1 MAEVAGTGS
10 METTGNGD
18 STDTTAEVLRPA
30 FPPIKK
36 EKLADGTEVMDT
48 GTVPIGQIY
57 FSVALVWTLRDGCRT
72 LAWRNDIYNLPN
84 VHLHKTSKMRRYKTS
99 QNCRNPG
106 FCLLLWVRIG
116 TLVFALW
123 FYVWKV
129 FRV

>member
-48 GTVPIGQIY
+48 GTVPIG
-57 FSVALVWTLRDGCRT
+57 
-72 LAWRNDIYNLPN
+72 
-84 VHLHKTSKMRRYKTS
+84 
-99 QNCRNPG
+99 
-106 FCLLLWVRIG
+106 
-116 TLVFALW
+116 
-123 FYVWKV
+123 
-129 FRV
+129 